1 MENLDSIYQK
11 SLKLRPSERLVLI
24 ERIASSLDN
33 PDKEI
38 EKNWAEEAERRYLA
52 SQDGAVQSISLQ
64 EIIEKYR

>member
-24 ERIASSLDN
+24 ERIASSLDI

-38 EKNWAEEAERRYLA
+38 EKQWAEEAERRYKA
-52 SQDGAVQSISLQ
+52 YDEAKVQSVSLS